1 MRQEEFTHLDEHGD
15 VMMVDV
21 SSKPG
26 TARSAKAVGYIIMK
40 PATISLL
47 EAGSMPKGNVL
58 TTAKIA
64 GIQAAKQTA
73 SLIPMCHQLALSW
86 VDVGF
91 SMQEDRILIE
101 ATARTREATGVEM
114 EALMAVSTAALTI
127 YDMCKAVDK
136 EMEAGGIRLV
146 AKRGGNSGAT
156 GFRPEKVG
164 VLVMSDSVA
173 GGRGSDRSGALLKE
187 GLLQAGCSSVQLE
200 IVPDDPA
207 EITRA
212 FQSLLDDGC
221 QLVLT
226 SGGTGLGPRDVTVE
240 TLTPRFTRRLP
251 GVEQALFSW
260 GQQKV
265 RTAMLSRLAAGMVG
279 PAMVILLPGSPSASS
294 DALEVLIPAIFHAF
308 PMIDGE
314 GHR

>member
-1 MRQEEFTHLDEHGD
+1 MIQDEFTHLDEQGD
-15 VMMVDV
+15 VRMVDV

-26 TARSAKAVGYIIMK
+26 TARSATAIGYIAMN

-47 EAGSMPKGNVL
+47 QAGSMPKGNVL

-64 GIQAAKQTA
+64 GIQAAKQTS

-91 SMQEDRILIE
+91 SLEDDRILIE

-114 EALMAVSTAALTI
+114 EALMAVSTAAMTI

-136 EMEAGGIRLV
+136 GMEVGGIRLV
-146 AKRGGNSGAT
+146 SKRGGKSGAT
-156 GFRPEKVG
+156 GYRPEKAG
-164 VLVMSDSVA
+164 VLVMSDSVSR
-173 GGRGSDRSGALLKE
+173 GQGSDRSGALLKE
-187 GLLQAGCSSVQLE
+187 GLLQAGCNSVRLE
-200 IVPDDPA
+200 IVPDDP
-207 EITRA
+207 EEMKRA
-212 FQSLLDDGC
+212 FKALLDDGC

-240 TLTPRFTRRLP
+240 TLVPLFTRRLP

-265 RTAMLSRLAAGMVG
+265 RTAMLSRLAAGMVDS
-279 PAMVILLPGSPSASS
+279 AMVILLPGSPSAAS

-314 GHR
+314 GHE

>member
-1 MRQEEFTHLDEHGD
+1 MIQDEFTHLDEQGD
-15 VMMVDV
+15 VRMVDV

-26 TARSAKAVGYIIMK
+26 TARSATAVGYIAMN

-47 EAGSMPKGNVL
+47 QAGSMPKGNVL

-64 GIQAAKQTA
+64 GIQAAKQTS

-91 SMQEDRILIE
+91 SLEDDRILIE

-114 EALMAVSTAALTI
+114 EAIMAVSTAAMTI

-136 EMEAGGIRLV
+136 GMEVGGIRLV
-146 AKRGGNSGAT
+146 AKRGGKSGAT
-156 GFRPEKVG
+156 GYRPEKVG
-164 VLVMSDSVA
+164 VLVMSDSVSR
-173 GGRGSDRSGALLKE
+173 GQGSDRSGALLKE
-187 GLLQAGCSSVQLE
+187 GLLQAGCRSVLLD
-200 IVPDDPA
+200 IVPDDP
-207 EITRA
+207 EEMKRA
-212 FQSLLDDGC
+212 FKALLDEGC

-240 TLTPRFTRRLP
+240 TLTPLFTRRLP

-265 RTAMLSRLAAGMVG
+265 RTAMLSRLAAGMVDSV
-279 PAMVILLPGSPSASS
+279 MVVLLPGSPSASS
-294 DALEVLIPAIFHAF
+294 DALEVLLPAVFHAF

-314 GHR
+314 GHE